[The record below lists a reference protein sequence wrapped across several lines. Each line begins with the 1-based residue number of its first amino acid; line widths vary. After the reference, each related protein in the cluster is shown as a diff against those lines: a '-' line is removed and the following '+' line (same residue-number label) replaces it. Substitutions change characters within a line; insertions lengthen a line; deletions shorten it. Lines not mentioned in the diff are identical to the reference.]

1 MPNLEGRWR
10 VPPRGRAA
18 ANDRGMLVLEQKLG
32 ILTQGP
38 ARTRR
43 NPALDVLTG
52 RVPDERLA
60 SLQANLGQLSMR
72 AAAEPTTASDTAA
85 AAPRPSTG
93 PTAMVLPVA
102 AIRMAAVA
110 RSTRP
115 APSPWLQPT
124 HADQPRLRLI
134 SPPPSRWSRVPWI
147 GAWLERYFAER
158 RANSYSWTPPT
169 PSARAA

>member
-1 MPNLEGRWR
+1 MP
-10 VPPRGRAA
+10 PKKYAA
-18 ANDRGMLVLEQKLG
+18 DDRGMLVLEQKLS

-52 RVPDERLA
+52 RVPDERLT
-60 SLQANLGQLSMR
+60 SLQTNLSQLSVRAEPSAER
-72 AAAEPTTASDTAA
+72 AA
-85 AAPRPSTG
+85 TG

-147 GAWLERYFAER
+147 GAWLERFMAER
-158 RANSYSWTPPT
+158 RANSYSWTPPAT
-169 PSARAA
+169 SARLAS

>member
-1 MPNLEGRWR
+1 
-10 VPPRGRAA
+10 VPPKVRAVP
-18 ANDRGMLVLEQKLG
+18 NDRGMLVLEQKLS

-38 ARTRR
+38 SLTRR

-60 SLQANLGQLSMR
+60 SLQASLMSTR
-72 AAAEPTTASDTAA
+72 TETA
-85 AAPRPSTG
+85 G

-115 APSPWLQPT
+115 APSPFLKPT
-124 HADQPRLRLI
+124 NADMPRLRLVA
-134 SPPPSRWSRVPWI
+134 PPPSRWSRVPWL
-147 GAWLERYFAER
+147 GSWLARFFAER
-158 RANSYSWTPPT
+158 ESYRW
-169 PSARAA
+169 SAGARLAS